1 MSKPE
6 LIYFD
11 GPGRG
16 ELARLAFSAGGVE
29 FTDTRHAMADWP
41 KILADPEALPH
52 QFFGQMP
59 IILHGDVK
67 LAQSV
72 ALSNY
77 AADIGI
83 NTKSK
88 QDLVHRCLQ
97 VGMAPS
103 IALSNYAAD
112 IGINTKSNPT
122 AAQRGL
128 DNMMLGAHSD
138 LQAAMYK
145 VLFGSDDSKAA
156 GKEALPAAAAKTLKG
171 IEGAYGEGPFLYRT
185 DGPSLGDL
193 AVFDAVT
200 SPFPGLKA
208 CGIDL
213 EAYPKINKAVAAVAD
228 DANVKAYCQK
238 RGF

>member
-72 ALSNY
+72 
-77 AADIGI
+77 
-83 NTKSK
+83 
-88 QDLVHRCLQ
+88 
-97 VGMAPS
+97 
-103 IALSNYAAD
+103 ALSNYAAD